1 MVIDLAFMFALVP
14 TMSTSITGQGSSA
27 SQHLRTTKKV
37 LQDVILNAGYVW
49 NDEMRHTTG

>member
-49 NDEMRHTTG
+49 NDEMRHTG